1 MNRLR
6 GSAVGLNPRGQVA
19 AMLLCFGGIE
29 SPILIPQDQDAL
41 DAAVL
46 TGRTLRDAS
55 PKSPARLSIRRFVL
69 DELIVAAA
77 ENAERAPLRLRRR
90 ARKTVPAL

>member
-1 MNRLR
+1 
-6 GSAVGLNPRGQVA
+6 
-19 AMLLCFGGIE
+19 
-29 SPILIPQDQDAL
+29 
-41 DAAVL
+41 VL

-77 ENAERAPLRLRRR
+77 ENVERAPLRLRRR
-90 ARKTVPAL
+90 AGKAVPAL